1 MLDAEERAKADETPR
16 RLTRADL
23 KAAELEGL
31 IEPAHLE
38 LFADWYQL
46 GGLEKGIGI
55 MELAAMPADMR
66 ADLMYL
72 LKEMGRLRR
81 QRKATQPAA
90 KGKKER

>member
-1 MLDAEERAKADETPR
+1 
-16 RLTRADL
+16 
-23 KAAELEGL
+23 
-31 IEPAHLE
+31 
-38 LFADWYQL
+38 
-46 GGLEKGIGI
+46 